1 MLLQKQ
7 KHQLTQQLA
16 ENAFAAL
23 QTLHSHMPTTGD
35 SQLTQF
41 FAGTPPRLEREIVD
55 EGERGEEEE
64 EEEKR
69 DDVEEDER
77 VGEGGEGEADKDLE
91 DDVLGPPRAKKS
103 RSQVRALDVQTLQ
116 VC

>member
-23 QTLHSHMPTTGD
+23 QTHSHMPTTGN
-35 SQLTQF
+35 SQPTQF
-41 FAGTPPRLEREIVD
+41 FAGTPARLEREIVD

-64 EEEKR
+64 EGEKR

-77 VGEGGEGEADKDLE
+77 VGEGGEDKADKDLE
-91 DDVLGPPRAKKS
+91 DDTLGPPRAKKS